1 MTSATRALGGL
12 GLLAMLFVGT
22 ALAVALGAAG
32 WIVYVMMAAGLLVA
46 LGCLFD
52 AWRVHGALAAAAR
65 LAAGVRDDAESSGTA
80 ERGTGNGLSLG
91 ARKAGATAIASG
103 SDGEAADPLPLLIR
117 HVPRVVTLLDGAR
130 QRMAAE
136 AARADTSSQD
146 AEAARRR
153 AGLVRERAEA
163 SNRQAMHNSAK
174 TLDRAVTSL
183 QEATAR
189 LAAEAG
195 RASSGADNQRRL
207 AGDTAVAMEQM
218 TSTVNAVA
226 RNAGDAAAQADTARQ
241 KALAGRDVVNR
252 AVSSIAA
259 VHGHTTGLREVM
271 GDLGARA
278 ESIGQVM
285 GVITDI
291 ADQTNLLAL
300 NAAIEAAR
308 AGDAGRGFAVV
319 ADEVRK
325 LAEKTMQATREVGEV
340 IVAIQTG
347 TRKTLSD
354 MDEAARVVDDAT
366 RLAQDSGEALA
377 EIVDIVEST
386 SDGVR
391 TIATAAEQQAAT
403 CEEINR
409 IISQVDA
416 ISRQTA
422 DGMHSANNDITALSA
437 QMSRLATLNRVF
449 HVIGQGTVQTL
460 MRGLADAPDI
470 RSLQRDRIEAHLRRV
485 IAAAPYLELLY
496 MTDGKGRQIIANIAP
511 AALATPADAQACGKD
526 WSSRPW
532 FTGAMGIGD
541 LYISESYVSQASGA
555 PCITVSLPMEDTAG
569 NPVALLAA
577 DVKLA

>member
-1 MTSATRALGGL
+1 MTSTTRALGGS
-12 GLLAMLFVGT
+12 GLLAMLFAGT
-22 ALAVALGAAG
+22 GVAVALGAAD
-32 WIVYVMMAAGLLVA
+32 WVVYVLVTAGLLAA

-52 AWRVHGALAAAAR
+52 AWRVHGSLREAAR
-65 LAAGVRDDAESSGTA
+65 LAAGVRDEAVASGTA
-80 ERGTGNGLSLG
+80 AHGPGNGLSFG
-91 ARKAGATAIASG
+91 TRKTGAIATPTANG
-103 SDGEAADPLPLLIR
+103 FDGDAAALLAR
-117 HVPRVVTLLDGAR
+117 HVPRVVALLDAAR
-130 QRMAAE
+130 QGMAAE
-136 AARADTSSQD
+136 AARADTCTQAAD
-146 AEAARRR
+146 AAGRR
-153 AGLVRERAEA
+153 ARLARDRAEA
-163 SNRQAMHNSAK
+163 SNRQAMRNSAK

-183 QEATAR
+183 QEAAAR

-195 RASSGADNQRRL
+195 GASGGADNQRRL

-252 AVSSIAA
+252 AVSAIAA

-271 GDLGARA
+271 GDLGTRA

-340 IVAIQTG
+340 IVSIQTG

-354 MDEAARVVDDAT
+354 MDEAARVVDQAT
-366 RLAQDSGEALA
+366 RLAEDSGEALA
-377 EIVDIVEST
+377 EIVDIVETT

-391 TIATAAEQQAAT
+391 NIATAAEQQAAT

-409 IISQVDA
+409 IIAQVDA

-422 DGMHSANNDITALSA
+422 DGMHRANDDIAALSA
-437 QMSRLATLNRVF
+437 EMARLATLNKVF
-449 HVIGQGTVQTL
+449 HVIGEGTVQTL
-460 MRGLADAPDI
+460 MHGLAESPDI
-470 RSLQRDRIEAHLRRV
+470 RSMRRERIEAHLRRV
-485 IAAAPYLELLY
+485 IAAAPHLELLY
-496 MTDGKGRQIIANIAP
+496 MTDAKGRQIISNIAP
-511 AALATPADAQACGKD
+511 AALATPADEAAHGKD

-532 FTGAMGIGD
+532 FTGAMSIGD

-555 PCITVSLPMEDTAG
+555 PCITVSLPMEDAAG

-577 DVKLA
+577 DVKLG

>member
-1 MTSATRALGGL
+1 MTSATRALAGL
-12 GLLAMLFVGT
+12 GLLAALFACAGM
-22 ALAVALGAAG
+22 ALALGAADWALYG
-32 WIVYVMMAAGLLVA
+32 IVVAGA
-46 LGCLFD
+46 LASLACLYD
-52 AWRVHGALAAAAR
+52 AWRVHAALREAAR
-65 LAAGVRDDAESSGTA
+65 LAAAVRGDDTGSGETGRAASGGLSFGDRKIGVAAVAQAVDSGDDAP
-80 ERGTGNGLSLG
+80 
-91 ARKAGATAIASG
+91 I
-103 SDGEAADPLPLLIR
+103 LLAC
-117 HVPRVVTLLDGAR
+117 HVPRLVALLEAAR
-130 QRMAAE
+130 QRGVAE
-136 AARADTSSQD
+136 TARADACSHSAD
-146 AEAARRR
+146 AAGRKAAQ
-153 AGLVRERAEA
+153 VRDRAEA
-163 SNRQAMHNSAK
+163 SNRQAMRNSAR

-183 QEATAR
+183 QEAGAR

-195 RASSGADNQRRL
+195 GASTGADNQRRL

-218 TSTVNAVA
+218 TSTVTAVA
-226 RNAGDAAAQADTARQ
+226 RNAGDAAVQADTARQ
-241 KALAGRDVVNR
+241 KALAGRDVVGK
-252 AVSSIAA
+252 AVASIAA
-259 VHGHTTGLREVM
+259 VHGHTTGLRGVM
-271 GDLGARA
+271 GDLGTRA

-340 IVAIQTG
+340 ITAIQSG
-347 TRKTLSD
+347 TRKTLAD
-354 MDEAARVVDDAT
+354 MDEAARVVDEAT
-366 RLAQDSGEALA
+366 RLAEDSGTALD
-377 EIVDIVEST
+377 EIVHIVEAT

-391 TIATAAEQQAAT
+391 NIATAAEQQAAT

-409 IISQVDA
+409 ITTQVDA
-416 ISRQTA
+416 ISRETA
-422 DGMHSANNDITALSA
+422 DGMHRANDDIATLSA
-437 QMSRLATLNRVF
+437 QMARLATLNRVF
-449 HVIGQGTVQTL
+449 HVIGEGTVQTL

-470 RSLQRDRIEAHLRRV
+470 RSMQRERIERRLREV

-532 FTGAMGIGD
+532 FTGAMAIGD

-555 PCITVSLPMEDTAG
+555 PCITVSLPMEDDAG

-577 DVKLA
+577 DVKLG

>member
-12 GLLAMLFVGT
+12 GLLAMLFAGTTMVG
-22 ALAVALGAAG
+22 ALGAAA
-32 WIVYVMMAAGLLVA
+32 WMVNGLLLMGLLTA
-46 LGCLFD
+46 LGCLYD

-65 LAAGVRDDAESSGTA
+65 LAADVGDDVAPSGTA
-80 ERGTGNGLSLG
+80 ARNADGGLSFG
-91 ARKAGATAIASG
+91 ARKTGQSAVTPNDF
-103 SDGEAADPLPLLIR
+103 DGDAAALLVR
-117 HVPRVVTLLDGAR
+117 HVPRVVALLDGTR
-130 QRMAAE
+130 QRMASE
-136 AARADTSSQD
+136 AARADASTQA
-146 AEAARRR
+146 AETAGRR

-174 TLDRAVTSL
+174 TLDRAVGSL
-183 QEATAR
+183 QEAATR

-195 RASSGADNQRRL
+195 RASNGADNQRRL

-271 GDLGARA
+271 GDLGTRA

-354 MDEAARVVDDAT
+354 MDEAARVVDQAT
-366 RLAQDSGEALA
+366 RLAEDSGEALA

-409 IISQVDA
+409 ITAQVDA

-422 DGMHSANNDITALSA
+422 DGMHRANDDITALSA
-437 QMSRLATLNRVF
+437 QMARLATLNRVF

-470 RSLQRDRIEAHLRRV
+470 RSLQRERIEAHLRRV
-485 IAAAPYLELLY
+485 IAAAPHLELLY

-511 AALATPADAQACGKD
+511 AALAAPADAQACGKD

-532 FTGAMGIGD
+532 FTGAMAIGD

-555 PCITVSLPMEDTAG
+555 PCITVSLPMEDAAG

>member
-1 MTSATRALGGL
+1 MTSATRALGEFC
-12 GLLAMLFVGT
+12 LLAMLFVGT
-22 ALAVALGAAG
+22 AMAVALGAAE
-32 WIVYVMMAAGLLVA
+32 WVVYGLVTAGLLAA
-46 LGCLFD
+46 LGGLLD
-52 AWRVHGALAAAAR
+52 AWRVHGALAETARLVTGVPDDTPFGTAARGDAGSGLSFGTRKTGATSAANDVEGDAAAL
-65 LAAGVRDDAESSGTA
+65 LA
-80 ERGTGNGLSLG
+80 
-91 ARKAGATAIASG
+91 
-103 SDGEAADPLPLLIR
+103 R
-117 HVPRVVTLLDGAR
+117 HVPRVVALLEGAR

-136 AARADTSSQD
+136 TVRADASTQT
-146 AEAARRR
+146 AEAAGRR
-153 AGLVRERAEA
+153 AVVVRERAEA

-174 TLDRAVTSL
+174 TLDRVVGSL
-183 QEATAR
+183 QEAATS

-226 RNAGDAAAQADTARQ
+226 RNAGDAATQADTARQ
-241 KALAGRDVVNR
+241 KAVAGRDVVNR

-271 GDLGARA
+271 GDLGTRA

-325 LAEKTMQATREVGEV
+325 LAEKTMQATHEVGEV
-340 IVAIQTG
+340 ITAIQSG

-354 MDEAARVVDDAT
+354 MDEAARVVDEAT
-366 RLAQDSGEALA
+366 RLAKDSDEALA

-391 TIATAAEQQAAT
+391 NIATAAEQQAAT

-409 IISQVDA
+409 ITAQVDA

-422 DGMHSANNDITALSA
+422 DGMHRANDDITALTA

-460 MRGLADAPDI
+460 MRGLAEAADI
-470 RSLQRDRIEAHLRRV
+470 RSLQRERIEAHLRRV

-511 AALATPADAQACGKD
+511 AAQATPADAQACGKD

-532 FTGAMGIGD
+532 FTEAMAIGD

-555 PCITVSLPMEDTAG
+555 PCITVSLPMEDAAG
-569 NPVALLAA
+569 TPVALLAA
-577 DVKLA
+577 DVKLG